1 MHGFDRFSAIVLG
14 YGFQRSIS
22 NHYVFVRYSSTGTII
37 LIVYVD
43 DIIISRIESVGIVDL
58 KMLVDTA
65 ASLGSYHTMNRPSIT
80 FIFVVGTVSQFMH
93 AACHPH
99 FSYLVLS
106 EGGSWTRTF
115 VQVVPLY
122 VAGFSDADWVGSLSN
137 RQSTSGYCTFVTG
150 NLVTWC
156 NKTQNVVAR
165 SSVEAEY

>member
-22 NHYVFVRYSSTGTII
+22 NHYVFVRHSSTGTII

-43 DIIISRIESVGIVDL
+43 DIIISRIESVGIADL
-58 KMLVDTA
+58 KMLVDIA

-115 VQVVPLY
+115 VQVV
-122 VAGFSDADWVGSLSN
+122 
-137 RQSTSGYCTFVTG
+137 
-150 NLVTWC
+150 
-156 NKTQNVVAR
+156 
-165 SSVEAEY
+165 SSICHWF